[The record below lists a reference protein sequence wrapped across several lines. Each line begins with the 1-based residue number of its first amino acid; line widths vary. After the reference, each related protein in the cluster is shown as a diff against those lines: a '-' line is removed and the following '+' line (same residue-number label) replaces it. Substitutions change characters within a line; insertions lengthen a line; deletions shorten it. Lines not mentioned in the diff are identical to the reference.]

1 MSAVF
6 LILFTSLASN
16 NTVNAS
22 SVGTISLAKSG
33 LVVSDPLN
41 NEIKTQQELQ
51 ANPGY
56 WYYNGDAP
64 DLKANYTFFRDL
76 QGLHV
81 GAQAPANGTYAGFYA
96 MSQNTNA
103 TLFHAIISTPVRTIP
118 SNNNF
123 FFNGIYVQTAQ
134 PVVNYVSCVSD
145 TGKSGTVWTIGHTY
159 GSSNDAL
166 VFDTLWTDTSQNQP
180 LTRDC
185 TIVTDGQNNLKA
197 YLDGVLVYSS
207 NTILLGMPA
216 PFNAYLEPQN
226 SYAGQM
232 INGTY
237 TDFYV
242 TEGDK
247 IQITNIL
254 PSAATVNVTDSNGNV
269 LASSPVSNGKSTV
282 DIGKYHFP
290 LVANIAIY
298 DSSKTL
304 VASTPSPVNMFGGD
318 VYAVDALNPTIPQSP
333 TGLAATAISSSQIN
347 LSWTAPSDN
356 GGSTITGYN
365 VERST
370 DNGTTW
376 SSASN
381 ATSTSYSDTGLVPST
396 TYTYRVS
403 AINSVGSSSPS
414 NTASA
419 TTYPSVATNS
429 KLTVS
434 TQNLNGA
441 SISGQYIELW
451 QNGVQIDGG
460 FSPVTFTLQDGPQY
474 TVIADNYLTN
484 MFDHWLDT
492 GSKNNSRNISIT
504 TDTNITAVY
513 RTIP

>member
-1 MSAVF
+1 MKVSSVSTLVMIAVF
-6 LILFTSLASN
+6 SILLTSLVN
-16 NTVNAS
+16 NHVVNAS

-103 TLFHAIISTPVRTIP
+103 TLFHAVVSTPIRTIP

-123 FFNGIYVQTAQ
+123 FFNGLYVQTAQ
-134 PVVNYVSCVSD
+134 PVVNYISCVSD

-159 GSSNDAL
+159 GSPNDAL
-166 VFDTLWTDTSQNQP
+166 VFDNLWTDTSPNQP

-185 TIVTDGQNNLKA
+185 TIITDGQNNLKA

-207 NTILLGMPA
+207 STILLGMPV

-226 SYAGQM
+226 SYTGQM

-247 IQITNIL
+247 IQITNIS
-254 PSAATVNVTDSNGNV
+254 PNAATVNVTDSNGNV
-269 LASSPVSNGKSTV
+269 LASSPTSNGKSTV

-290 LVANIAIY
+290 LSANIAIY
-298 DSSKTL
+298 DSNKIL
-304 VASTPSPVNMFGGD
+304 VASTSSSANIFGGD
-318 VYAVDALNPTIPQSP
+318 VYAVDAINPTISQSP
-333 TGLAATAISSSQIN
+333 QDFPLLQSRHRKSICLGLHHQ
-347 LSWTAPSDN
+347 
-356 GGSTITGYN
+356 
-365 VERST
+365 
-370 DNGTTW
+370 
-376 SSASN
+376 
-381 ATSTSYSDTGLVPST
+381 
-396 TYTYRVS
+396 
-403 AINSVGSSSPS
+403 
-414 NTASA
+414 
-419 TTYPSVATNS
+419 
-429 KLTVS
+429 
-434 TQNLNGA
+434 
-441 SISGQYIELW
+441 
-451 QNGVQIDGG
+451 
-460 FSPVTFTLQDGPQY
+460 
-474 TVIADNYLTN
+474 
-484 MFDHWLDT
+484 
-492 GSKNNSRNISIT
+492 
-504 TDTNITAVY
+504 ITAVLQ
-513 RTIP
+513 

>member
-1 MSAVF
+1 MITVF
-6 LILFTSLASN
+6 FILIASLASN
-16 NTVNAS
+16 HAVDAS

-51 ANPGY
+51 ADPGY

-103 TLFHAIISTPVRTIP
+103 TLFHAVISTPIRTIP

-134 PVVNYVSCVSD
+134 PVVNYISCVSD
-145 TGKSGTVWTIGHTY
+145 TGKSGIVWSIGHTY
-159 GSSNDAL
+159 GSPNDAL
-166 VFDTLWTDTSQNQP
+166 VFDTLWTDPSPNQP

-185 TIVTDGQNNLKA
+185 TIVTDGQHNLKA

-207 NTILLGMPA
+207 STILLGMPA

-226 SYAGQM
+226 SYAGQL

-242 TEGDK
+242 TESDK
-247 IQITNIL
+247 LQITNI
-254 PSAATVNVTDSNGNV
+254 SSNAATVNVTDSQGNV
-269 LASSPVSNGKSTV
+269 LASSPVSNGKSTI
-282 DIGKYHFP
+282 DIGKFHFP

-298 DSSKTL
+298 DSSNTL
-304 VASTPSPVNMFGGD
+304 VASTPSPANIFGGD
-318 VYAVDALNPTIPQSP
+318 VYAVNALNPTIPQPP
-333 TGLAATAISSSQIN
+333 TDLAATAVSSSQIN

-356 GGSTITGYN
+356 GGSEITGYDI
-365 VERST
+365 ERST

-376 SSASN
+376 SSVSN
-381 ATSTSYSDTGLVPST
+381 TTLTSDSDTGLAAST

-403 AINSVGSSSPS
+403 AINSAGTSLPS

-451 QNGVQIDGG
+451 QNGTQIDGG
-460 FSPVTFTLQDGPQY
+460 FSPITFTLQDGPQY

-484 MFDHWLDT
+484 MFDHWFDT

-504 TDTNITAVY
+504 SDTNITAVY

>member
-103 TLFHAIISTPVRTIP
+103 TLFHAIVSTPVRTIP

-304 VASTPSPVNMFGGD
+304 VASTSSPVNMFGGD

-365 VERST
+365 LERST